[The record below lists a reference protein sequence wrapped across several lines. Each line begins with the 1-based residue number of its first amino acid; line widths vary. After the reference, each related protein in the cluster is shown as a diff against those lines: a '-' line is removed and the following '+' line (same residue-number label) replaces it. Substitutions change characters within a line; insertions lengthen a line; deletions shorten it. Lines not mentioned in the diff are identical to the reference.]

1 MKQRTIRVS
10 LSGDKFYDHL
20 AIVKS
25 CDGRAYDK
33 GSKQWVIPLTDD
45 NVQRLSL
52 IPSLTEQLEVEMQRM
67 KLEESQLTKDALKLK
82 EEYPFLFDYQAIGSY
97 YALNKKFFLIA
108 DEMGLGK
115 TVQSMPLIDKYM
127 KEDRLVIIL
136 APKTLLPQ
144 WRDEI
149 KRFIGYKSVIV
160 DGTSRK
166 IQRLTTYNSNMII
179 LSTYESFAIDVK
191 SIAIDWSN
199 VVVIADEALKFK
211 NTATQIWRALNFI
224 RPRVHSFI
232 AMTGTPIENSLHN
245 FFNIITIINPEFM
258 TEREFRNNYC
268 IWESNDYGSRIVG
281 YKSLDAFLKRVSGI
295 MIRRRKSD
303 VTELPEKVVQNRVI
317 DLSPSQ
323 KRLISGIRSY
333 AEANW
338 GTENAVQA
346 MMLLREVVDCPQL
359 FYSSSSPLIKSL
371 KMGKYV
377 PTDVGGDL
385 GGKLP
390 EVLGVIDELGENK
403 VIIFTQFKTM
413 ARIIRDYMLEH
424 NYRKPLLLT
433 GDNSQ
438 EERMRGIEEFK
449 EGKYQVMIATEIFSY
464 GMNLQFAD
472 ILINYDIPWNPA
484 RLNQRIDR
492 IHRIGATR
500 GKIIINLIAEDI
512 EEKVYDV
519 VRSKQDLFDKVVN
532 GEAIDDDSVRKEILQ
547 KLIGED

>member
-33 GSKQWVIPLTDD
+33 GSKQWVIPLTED

-199 VVVIADEALKFK
+199 VVVIADEASKFK

-268 IWESNDYGSRIVG
+268 IWESNGYGSRIVG
-281 YKSLDAFLKRVSGI
+281 YKSLGAFLKRVSGI

>member
-1 MKQRTIRVS
+1 
-10 LSGDKFYDHL
+10 
-20 AIVKS
+20 
-25 CDGRAYDK
+25 
-33 GSKQWVIPLTDD
+33 
-45 NVQRLSL
+45 
-52 IPSLTEQLEVEMQRM
+52 
-67 KLEESQLTKDALKLK
+67 
-82 EEYPFLFDYQAIGSY
+82 
-97 YALNKKFFLIA
+97 
-108 DEMGLGK
+108 
-115 TVQSMPLIDKYM
+115 
-127 KEDRLVIIL
+127 
-136 APKTLLPQ
+136 
-144 WRDEI
+144 
-149 KRFIGYKSVIV
+149 
-160 DGTSRK
+160 
-166 IQRLTTYNSNMII
+166 
-179 LSTYESFAIDVK
+179 
-191 SIAIDWSN
+191 
-199 VVVIADEALKFK
+199 
-211 NTATQIWRALNFI
+211 
-224 RPRVHSFI
+224 
-232 AMTGTPIENSLHN
+232 
-245 FFNIITIINPEFM
+245 
-258 TEREFRNNYC
+258 
-268 IWESNDYGSRIVG
+268 
-281 YKSLDAFLKRVSGI
+281 
-295 MIRRRKSD
+295 
-303 VTELPEKVVQNRVI
+303 
-317 DLSPSQ
+317 
-323 KRLISGIRSY
+323 
-333 AEANW
+333 
-338 GTENAVQA
+338 
-346 MMLLREVVDCPQL
+346 
-359 FYSSSSPLIKSL
+359 
-371 KMGKYV
+371 MGKYV